1 MQKKVET
8 IKEAVNVLIQAAEMA
23 QSKGIFNLADARLV
37 ADAIDILT
45 NKPETVKEEIH
56 QPVNDENKINE
67 NVHKI
72 KEIEL

>member
-45 NKPETVKEEIH
+45 SKHETIKEDIKE
-56 QPVNDENKINE
+56 QD
-67 NVHKI
+67 NVETTSNTYKI